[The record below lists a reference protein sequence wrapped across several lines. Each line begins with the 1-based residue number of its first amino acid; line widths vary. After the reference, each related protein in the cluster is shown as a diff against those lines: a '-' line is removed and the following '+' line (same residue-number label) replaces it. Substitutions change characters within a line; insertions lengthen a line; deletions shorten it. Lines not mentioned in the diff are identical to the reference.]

1 MTKLA
6 YKTILVVLILFTTAG
21 CAAKTYPEKA
31 FYRKSYR
38 KNESSRLTFL
48 QVFEQKETLNEM
60 GVTRRTKGRPL
71 GFYEET
77 ENKITGLKEPKK
89 IYYVY
94 DNDFMIIGFIF
105 PDGSTFKYESDGY
118 PKQVGVFQKNDGV
131 KTLLNFEGKIVYQP
145 LEVDEFE

>member
-1 MTKLA
+1 MTTIA
-6 YKTILVVLILFTTAG
+6 YKTILAVLILLTTAG
-21 CAAKTYPEKA
+21 CAAKTYSNKA
-31 FYRKSYR
+31 FYLKSYR

-48 QVFEQKETLNEM
+48 QVFEQKETLTEM
-60 GVTRRTKGRPL
+60 GVPRRTKGRPL

-77 ENKITGLKEPKK
+77 ENKITGLKEPKN

-94 DNDFMIIGFIF
+94 DNDFVIVGFIF

-131 KTLLNFEGKIVYQP
+131 KTLLNYEGKIVYQP
-145 LEVDEFE
+145 LEADEFD